1 MFQINFMKR
10 HNNNEKGV
18 AVLLVFS
25 IIKFLFIMAFFTNY
39 VLVNLFKKLKI
50 LRRNWFTLLFNVLEW
65 MMQSWSVIKFSRLKA
80 SNVQPSTYKQDKIVF
95 EIKTLSWTDQQI
107 IDNDQGSQR
116 MFDWFFVR
124 KFVRMNFL

>member
-10 HNNNEKGV
+10 HNHNEKGV

-50 LRRNWFTLLFNVLEW
+50 LRRN
-65 MMQSWSVIKFSRLKA
+65 
-80 SNVQPSTYKQDKIVF
+80 
-95 EIKTLSWTDQQI
+95 
-107 IDNDQGSQR
+107 
-116 MFDWFFVR
+116 
-124 KFVRMNFL
+124 